1 MEKHLRIIATFCVAT
16 PLLARSPSANSPTS
30 AATTPTQCR
39 TTPSPAE
46 SIGMFAYPNKQQRV
60 DQQLQDENECF
71 ASAKQQ
77 SGMDP
82 HAPPPAAKTEEQEKP
97 SSKQQWTMPSM

>member
-46 SIGMFAYPNKQQRV
+46 SIGMFAYPNKQRRV

-71 ASAKQQ
+71 ASARQQ
-77 SGMDP
+77 SGIAF
-82 HAPPPAAKTEEQEKP
+82 HARPPAAKTEEQEKP